1 MEKGRKG
8 NSSSLRRIQ
17 EREYMTDILF
27 TIIVAAALVLF
38 WVMLYDTNRF
48 VVRNHVVTDLRIRR
62 GCRAVL
68 LTDLHNKC
76 YGKGNE
82 RLLAAIRGQKPDF
95 ILIAGDL
102 LTANAK
108 TPLDPEIGRA
118 HV

>member
-1 MEKGRKG
+1 
-8 NSSSLRRIQ
+8 
-17 EREYMTDILF
+17 MTDILF
-27 TIIVAAALVLF
+27 TIIAAAALALL

-48 VVRNHVVTDLRIRR
+48 VIRKHTLTDPRIRR

-102 LTANAK
+102 VTANTK
-108 TPLDPEIGRA
+108 VPLEPAVQLLENLVREYP
-118 HV
+118 V